1 MAKEPIALILIMNK
15 SEIGEINI
23 LETFQP
29 YMVDAVKT
37 LVAEGYIK
45 TKEEFDKILDG
56 GFVQAVRLADED
68 FKKLENDDDLIGAT
82 AMDVYKANYQLEPN
96 EDVEALYYPKTT
108 APWKFSLYVAVLY
121 SI

>member
-1 MAKEPIALILIMNK
+1 MAKEPIALVLLMNK

-37 LVAEGYIK
+37 LVAEGYVK

-56 GFVQAVRLADED
+56 GFVQAVRLEDKD
-68 FKKLENDDDLIGAT
+68 FKKLEHDSDLLGAT
-82 AMDVYKANYQLEPN
+82 ALDVYTSNYQVQPN
-96 EDVEALYYPKTT
+96 EDIEVVFYPKET
-108 APWKFSLYVAVLY
+108 APWKFSLYLCVLY